1 MTLLLCKSCSYFSK
15 HKNVCFSLL
24 GNEGLMKYS
33 VYFCFLKRFYQSP
46 ITELSGFHLCFFL
59 IPSHVSFHHFSFGIS
74 LILKHLLEK
83 RTKQSLRKKKQ
94 KGRPVP
100 QFEQNLLIIWRGLL
114 HRPWLQTPTTH
125 HVYSPPTMLV
135 CCARFLYVYINKVLV
150 IIYLMAKENKEA
162 WKM

>member
-83 RTKQSLRKKKQ
+83 RTKQSLRKKKT
-94 KGRPVP
+94 KGQTCPSVWTEPLDHLKRPASQTLVANTDHSP
-100 QFEQNLLIIWRGLL
+100 CLL
-114 HRPWLQTPTTH
+114 TTYH
-125 HVYSPPTMLV
+125 ARVLCTLPLRVY
-135 CCARFLYVYINKVLV
+135 
-150 IIYLMAKENKEA
+150 
-162 WKM
+162 

>member
-83 RTKQSLRKKKQ
+83 RTKQSLRKKKN
-94 KGRPVP
+94 KRADLSLSLNRTSWSFEEACFTDPGCKHRPLTMFTHHLPCSCAVHAS
-100 QFEQNLLIIWRGLL
+100 FTCILIKSWLL
-114 HRPWLQTPTTH
+114 H
-125 HVYSPPTMLV
+125 
-135 CCARFLYVYINKVLV
+135 I
-150 IIYLMAKENKEA
+150 
-162 WKM
+162 